1 MCSAT
6 TRAGRQK
13 RLAQRAAK
21 PVVDPCPPGQTG
33 GTYKPLRD
41 DELQSIYD
49 TALKLLV
56 NLGLGEVPE
65 RLRIDLLAAGA
76 KDGAPGRITFPPRLV
91 EEAINQAPTSFVLH
105 GRDAARSITV
115 GDEAVH
121 FGTGGAAVQTLDL
134 DSRLYRPSTLQ
145 DLHDF
150 TRLQDTLP
158 NISWYTRCCVA
169 TDIADSFDLD
179 VNTVYAL
186 LSHKLRA

>member
-1 MCSAT
+1 MVGSAL
-6 TRAGRQK
+6 RGGRKQ

-21 PVVDPCPPGQTG
+21 PVIDPCPPGQTG
-33 GTYKPLRD
+33 GTYKPLRE
-41 DELQSIYD
+41 DELRSIFD
-49 TALKLLV
+49 TALRLLA

-65 RLRIDLLAAGA
+65 RLRHDLFAAGA
-76 KDGAPGRITFPPRLV
+76 KDGMNDRITFPRQLV
-91 EEAINQAPTSFVLH
+91 QDAIDHAPIAIVLP
-105 GRDAARSITV
+105 GRDANRSITV
-115 GDEAVH
+115 GAQAVH

-169 TDIADSFDLD
+169 TDVPDVLDLD
-179 VNTVYAL
+179 VNTV
-186 LSHKLRA
+186 